1 MTDMVKELLENNTLT
16 QEIAEALDTKI
27 MDMVTPLRADLKLLR
42 EEKNTLSK
50 SYDEVLTSKNG
61 LDEQLKG
68 LDEQITRAKAEGKSE
83 IVSQLEAEKASKSEL
98 QKSLDNLQKAN
109 TNLIVD
115 SAVSSELDKFDV
127 KKEDKEMIRFF
138 LRSKATMTEDGVR
151 YVDGNDSTELSSA
164 FSSYFEA
171 NGARLNP
178 KGDGNG
184 SGASGGG
191 GGGQAVLSRETFD
204 KMSPAQQAEAA
215 RTKTIKD

>member
-1 MTDMVKELLENNTLT
+1 MVKELLENNTLT